1 MTQWGEDLKKEI
13 ENLDDDDFLLFV
25 LDTPSSRI
33 FLDLKQ
39 VDVRQTGQNKEYT
52 IILSERWCIM
62 NLKRYIPLKQ
72 KTTYSKDDGS
82 KWICE
87 WRMFLTKPFHIHH
100 TRI

>member
-52 IILSERWCIM
+52 IILSER
-62 NLKRYIPLKQ
+62 
-72 KTTYSKDDGS
+72 
-82 KWICE
+82 
-87 WRMFLTKPFHIHH
+87 
-100 TRI
+100 

>member
-25 LDTPSSRI
+25 LDTSSSRI

-52 IILSERWCIM
+52 IILSERWCSTS
-62 NLKRYIPLKQ
+62 KRDNYEF
-72 KTTYSKDDGS
+72 KTIYTFK
-82 KWICE
+82 
-87 WRMFLTKPFHIHH
+87 TKNNIQ
-100 TRI
+100 